1 MARRPVTVFGGT
13 GFLGR
18 RVVRHLADQ
27 GFPVRAASRHPCRAS
42 PRADDGT
49 VEPVQANVAD
59 DHSVAAAVAGAGA
72 VVNAVSLYVERGT
85 ATFRAIH
92 VDAAARVAR
101 QAQRAGVATLV
112 HLSGIGADPAS
123 RSPYIRSRGE
133 GEQAVRAA
141 FPKAIMIRPAAMIGP
156 DDAFL
161 VPLARMLRRA
171 PVFPLFGSGRTRLQ
185 PAYVED
191 VAAAIVRAMAGPG
204 GVAYELGGGAVY
216 SYRELVQLVA
226 RHVGRRPLLLPVPFP
241 AWQVLALV
249 AEQLPQPPIAR
260 NQVELME
267 HDTIADPG
275 MPGFSTLEMTPL
287 SAGQV
292 LPLIVRS
299 AEGSRPPRIA
309 P

>member
-1 MARRPVTVFGGT
+1 MTRPPVTVFGGT

-27 GFPVRAASRHPCRAS
+27 GFPVRAASRHPGRDS

-49 VEPVQANVAD
+49 VEPIQADVAN
-59 DHSVAAAVAGAGA
+59 DHSVAAAVAGARA
-72 VVNAVSLYVERGT
+72 VVNAVSLYVERGA
-85 ATFRAIH
+85 ATFRSIH

-101 QAQRAGVATLV
+101 EAQRAGVATLV

-133 GEQAVRAA
+133 GEQAVRAV
-141 FPKAIMIRPAAMIGP
+141 FPKATLIRPAAMIGP

-161 VPLARMLRRA
+161 VPLARMLRQA

-191 VAAAIVRAMAGPG
+191 VAAAIVRAIARQG
-204 GVAYELGGGAVY
+204 GATYELGGGAVY
-216 SYRELVQLVA
+216 SYRELIQLVA
-226 RHVGRRPLLLPVPFP
+226 RHVGRRPLLLPMPFA
-241 AWQVLALV
+241 AWQALALI
-249 AEQLPQPPIAR
+249 AERLPHPPIAR
-260 NQVELME
+260 TQVELME
-267 HDTIADPG
+267 HDNVADPG

-299 AEGSRPPRIA
+299 G
-309 P
+309 